1 MEPDLFGLKPP
12 GRWVGRRLDVH
23 EVIDSTN
30 REAERLAS
38 RGAPEGTLVLADRQT
53 AGRGRL
59 GRSFFSPPG
68 GGLYLSLLL
77 RPPGSVEHLH
87 EYVFVAAVAV
97 AEAIR
102 ERLPSVDL
110 EIKWPNDVL
119 LAGLKTSGIN
129 LPAQLDGDRAVSA
142 ILGVGVNV
150 NTRREDFPEELRTIA
165 TSLRIASGAEQ
176 DRLGFALD
184 LLERL
189 ERGIDGLRSGGF
201 EPVLDCWRRYF
212 RMEGARVRVGGPG
225 VPREFEGT
233 VEGVDADG
241 ALVLDA
247 VRDGRARRE
256 RVLAG
261 DVTLLGSR
269 IRSREA

>member
-1 MEPDLFGLKPP
+1 MEPDLFDLRPP

-30 REAERLAS
+30 REAARLAA

-68 GGLYLSLLL
+68 AGLYLSLLL
-77 RPPGSVEHLH
+77 RPPGPVERLH
-87 EYVFVAAVAV
+87 HHVFVAAVAV
-97 AEAIR
+97 AESILA
-102 ERLPSVDL
+102 RLPGLDL

-119 LAGLKTSGIN
+119 LGGLKTSGIN
-129 LPAQLDGDRAVSA
+129 LPAQLNGGRAASA
-142 ILGVGVNV
+142 ILGVGVNL
-150 NTRREDFPEELRTIA
+150 NTRREDFPDELRGIA
-165 TSLRIASGAEQ
+165 TSLYIASGAEQ
-176 DRLGFALD
+176 DRLGFACD

-189 ERGIDGLRSGGF
+189 ERGIDALRSGGF

-212 RMEGARVRVGGPG
+212 RMEGARIRVGGPG
-225 VPREFEGT
+225 VNEEFEGT

-241 ALVLDA
+241 ALVLD
-247 VRDGRARRE
+247 VLRDGRTRRE

-261 DVTLLGSR
+261 DVTLLR
-269 IRSREA
+269 PEV